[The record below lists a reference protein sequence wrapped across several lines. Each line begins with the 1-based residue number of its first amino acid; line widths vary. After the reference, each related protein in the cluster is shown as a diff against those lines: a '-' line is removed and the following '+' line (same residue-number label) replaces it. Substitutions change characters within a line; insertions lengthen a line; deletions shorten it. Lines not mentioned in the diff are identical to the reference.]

1 MVAGLGVHFPLA
13 SWLDLDVDAV
23 EHWLHK
29 DFRFAQNLQLATLQ
43 AEFAVH
49 VGSLVEILIAPT
61 FNVLQGDIRDTGLA
75 PPGKCSTSTTVP
87 THTCTGG
94 SARARGCASG
104 SEWGRL
110 EGPRL
115 VASQPAK
122 PSRDTARLSKDTL
135 ESPDGRPSLRERTAR
150 SNHEFVSMRSGGRLH
165 PGHRPFRWPARS
177 GPARLRRSRQA
188 RLPLGPRQRRTV

>member
-75 PPGKCSTSTTVP
+75 PPWKVFDFDDRTDAYVHGWI
-87 THTCTGG
+87 GA
-94 SARARGCASG
+94 SAGLRV
-104 SEWGRL
+104 RL
-110 EGPRL
+110 
-115 VASQPAK
+115 
-122 PSRDTARLSKDTL
+122 
-135 ESPDGRPSLRERTAR
+135 
-150 SNHEFVSMRSGGRLH
+150 
-165 PGHRPFRWPARS
+165 
-177 GPARLRRSRQA
+177 
-188 RLPLGPRQRRTV
+188 